1 MAEKDTLPIEEKITD
16 NKNNSELSI
25 LTEAIDKLDKEI
37 FFTAAMAK
45 NKTIAVHKKKLEVE
59 MLPIYQEINKAISAG
74 KYSVFLKI
82 TQDQRNFLASKNF
95 NVSCNMSET
104 INGERI
110 LSCNIYWS

>member
-1 MAEKDTLPIEEKITD
+1 MAEKDTLPLEENINE
-16 NKNNSELSI
+16 NKNSDMGI

-37 FFTAAMAK
+37 FFTASMAK
-45 NKTIAVHKKKLEVE
+45 SKTIAVHKKKLEVE

-82 TQDQRNFLASKNF
+82 TKDQRNFLASKNF

-104 INGERI
+104 INGETI